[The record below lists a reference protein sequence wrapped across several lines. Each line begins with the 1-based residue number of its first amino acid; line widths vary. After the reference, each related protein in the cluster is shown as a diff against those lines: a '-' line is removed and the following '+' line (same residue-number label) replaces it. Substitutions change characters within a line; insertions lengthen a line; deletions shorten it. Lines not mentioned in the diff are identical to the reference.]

1 MAQMKTLQDD
11 FHHSSL
17 DSSKWALINASST
30 RVSITNKRLEVTSH
44 TVVDTYDGIHSVNY
58 YDLTASC
65 AFVRVLN
72 AGSQSITTLQSF
84 IGVNVDTSNGLIFWI
99 GNGTIY
105 AQKQVAGTYTSF
117 YSKAYNSNIHKWL
130 KIREA
135 GGTVYWDYSTD
146 GKTWTNFTTLANP
159 FAVTSM
165 YAVVSAGIYGTEAST
180 TTVIF
185 DNFNVPG
192 TTGATNKEH
201 VYKWYT
207 DSGFNSILQD
217 VTSKLNLTEQINTA
231 GSQIEIELGINFQ
244 DSDPTLTTDL
254 LVDEDEN
261 LIVTDQLESII
272 VGEDITITG
281 FPALNDRIEVWEYST
296 DYPDGLLMF
305 NGLVSKWSS
314 DYKSNTTKISVISYG
329 VQLDNYLVQ
338 TMPDTVV
345 TSNPETNYDGY
356 YTLYDTDGKFETT
369 NTINKMAQV
378 FQVGSDLDLGSVS
391 ISLGKLQP
399 FQVAYTIAIYEG
411 TPLNQGSLLGSVSQY
426 LADTNQI
433 MRDFVFSTTISL
445 TASTDYYI
453 EITNDAT
460 RDVDIMNIGTQSTG
474 TYTGGSAYYY
484 EQNIGWNSTP
494 LTEDMIFEVYT
505 SGGGVGQEFLSTDP
519 GAIARQLMDNFI
531 SLGGVLTYTTDTI
544 ALTGTTVSYTFRF
557 TKYLEA
563 IKKCV
568 ELAPADWWWRVDSA
582 TGLLYFQS
590 LSQEVDHT
598 FILGKHL
605 ENLTI
610 ESSLEDVTNVVYYS
624 GGDDGSGTNLLVT
637 TSDATS
643 ISEYGTWLT
652 TVSDNRV
659 NLEETADI
667 LSESLLNQYKDPRYM
682 TTISIPASVYDL
694 NLISVGE
701 IIGFGNFNTFVDSL
715 RLQVMSKTYTPDMV
729 TLKLAILP
737 PTVSKRIEDIK
748 RNLDKQQTENNPDT

>member
-11 FHHSSL
+11 FHSSSL
-17 DSSKWALINASST
+17 DDSKWALIDASST
-30 RVSITNKRLEVTSH
+30 RVSITNKRLEVTSY
-44 TVVDTYDGIHSVNY
+44 TVANTYDGIYSVNY

-65 AFVRVLN
+65 AYVQVLN
-72 AGSQSITTLQSF
+72 AGSQSIATLQSF
-84 IGVNVDTSNGLIFWI
+84 IRVNVDASNALIFWI

-117 YSKAYNSNIHKWL
+117 YSKSYDSSIHKWL
-130 KIREA
+130 KIREL
-135 GGTVYWDYSTD
+135 GGTIYWDYSTD
-146 GKTWTNFTTLANP
+146 GKTWINFTSLANP

-165 YAVVSAGIYGTEAST
+165 YAVISAGVYSTESVT
-180 TTVIF
+180 TKVVF

-207 DSGFNSILQD
+207 GTDFNSVLQN
-217 VTSKLNLTEQINTA
+217 VTSKLSLTEQINTA

-244 DSDPTLTTDL
+244 DADSTLTTDL
-254 LVDEDEN
+254 LIDESDN

-272 VGEDITITG
+272 VGEDITISG

-296 DYPDGLLMF
+296 DYPDGLLIF

-329 VQLDNYLVQ
+329 VQLDNYLVV

-345 TSNPETNYDGY
+345 TSNPDTNRDGY
-356 YTLYDTDGKFETT
+356 YTVYDTDGKFETT
-369 NTINKMAQV
+369 NTINKIAQV
-378 FQVGSDLDLGSVS
+378 FQVGSALDLGSIS
-391 ISLGKLQP
+391 ISIGKLQP
-399 FQVAYTIAIYEG
+399 FQVAYTVAIYEG
-411 TPLNQGSLLGSVSQY
+411 TPLNPGSLLGSVSQY
-426 LADTNQI
+426 LADTNQS

-445 TASTDYYI
+445 AASTDYYI

-460 RDVDIMNIGTQSTG
+460 RDVDILNVGTQAIGT
-474 TYTGGSAYYY
+474 YAGGSAYYY

-494 LTEDMIFEVYT
+494 LTQDIIFEVYT

-531 SLGGVLTYTTDTI
+531 SLGGNLTYSNDTI
-544 ALTGTTVSYTFRF
+544 ELAGTEVSYTFRF
-557 TKYLEA
+557 NKYLEA

-568 ELAPADWWWRVDSA
+568 ELAPADWWWSVDSA
-582 TGLLYFQS
+582 TGTVYMRP
-590 LSQEVDHT
+590 LSQEPDHV

-605 ENLTI
+605 DNLNI
-610 ESSLEDVTNVVYYS
+610 ESSLESLINNIYYS
-624 GGDDGSGTNLLVT
+624 GGDDGTGTNLLVN

-643 ISEYGTWLT
+643 ISEYGTWLK

-659 NLEETADI
+659 TLESTATI
-667 LSESLLNQYKDPRYM
+667 LSESLLDQYKDPRYL
-682 TTISIPASVYDL
+682 TTIVIPSSVYDT
-694 NLISVGE
+694 NRILIGD
-701 IIGFGNFNTFVDSL
+701 IIGFGNFNSFVDSL
-715 RLQVMSKTYTPDMV
+715 GLQVMQKTNNVDSV

-748 RNLDKQQTENNPDT
+748 RNLDLQQTENNPNV